1 MYDVIIVGAGPI
13 GLSLAIA
20 ASRRHL
26 DYLVLE
32 KGVLVNSIYS
42 FPTHMTFFST
52 GPEAEIGGIPFVST
66 ALKPSRQEALQYY
79 RRVATHF
86 DLKIRYH
93 TKVQDIKK
101 VADHFKIQIHPDPTL
116 EAKRI
121 VLATG
126 YYDNPNRLGVPG
138 EDLPKVSHYYK
149 ESHPYFRKKVLVVGG
164 CNSAAEASLEI
175 FRAGGEVTLVHRGSG
190 FDDKTKYWIKPDI
203 NNRIARGEITA
214 YFNSRV
220 LCITPFNVN
229 ILVEEEKEISVEND
243 FVLAL
248 IGFHPDVV
256 LMRKAGV
263 KINESTLA
271 PEHNKETLETNV
283 LGLYIAGALTVG
295 NEANRIFIE
304 NGRVH
309 GEMIMTAIEKS
320 FG

>member
-13 GLSLAIA
+13 GLSVAIA
-20 ASRRHL
+20 AGQRKL
-26 DYLVLE
+26 NYLVLE
-32 KGVLVNSIYS
+32 KGVLVNSIYG

-52 GPEAEIGGIPFVST
+52 GPEAEIGGIPFVSSQ
-66 ALKPSRQEALQYY
+66 LKPTRQEALQYY
-79 RRVATHF
+79 RRVALHF
-86 DLKIRYH
+86 NLKIR
-93 TKVQDIKK
+93 TQTRVQEIKK
-101 VADHFKIQIHPDPTL
+101 VGDHFEVRIFPDQML
-116 EAKRI
+116 EAKRV

-149 ESHPYFRKKVLVVGG
+149 ESHPYFRKKVLIVGG
-164 CNSAAEASLEI
+164 RNSAAEAALEI
-175 FRAGGEVTLVHRGSG
+175 FRSGGEVTLVHRGSG
-190 FDDKTKYWIKPDI
+190 FDDKTKYWVKPDI

-220 LCITPFNVN
+220 LCITPTAVD
-229 ILVEEEKEISVEND
+229 ILVEERKEVSVEND

-248 IGFHPDVV
+248 IGFHPDIG

-263 KINESTLA
+263 RIDESTLT
-271 PEHNKETLETNV
+271 PQHHKETLETNV
-283 LGLYIAGALTVG
+283 PGLYIAGALTVG

-309 GEMIMTAIEKS
+309 GEMILSAIEKS
-320 FG
+320 LS